1 MKNQEH
7 EARGNPG
14 FSRRQ
19 VLGGAAALAG
29 VSLVGAKPGAMRSTT
44 TRPVFVQVFLR
55 GAMDGLTLVVPH
67 GDPDYYAARPNLA
80 VPPPGAAN
88 GAVDL
93 DGFFG
98 LAPAA
103 APLHGPYANGHLAC
117 VHATGSTAPTR
128 SHFEANHHMEFGDPN
143 LPPGTV
149 SDSWLSRYLRE
160 SGQSPTGVLRG
171 IGAGF
176 VMPLSLQGAAK
187 TLLVPLPENTLFP
200 GPTGTAALRQSLLGQ
215 AYQSVSAPV
224 GPAALDTL
232 ASITLLSQID
242 FAGYMPANG
251 AQYPSTQLGGR
262 LRSVAA
268 LIKADI
274 GVEVITI
281 DHTGWDLHAD
291 LGPLTGTMAGLL
303 DELARSL
310 EAFYVD
316 LGAMLD
322 RFVLVCMTEFGRRLP
337 ENSSLGADH
346 GHGSAMLVLGG
357 GIQGGQVL
365 ADWPGLGSGALDQGG
380 LAITIDYRDVLGEIL
395 ERRLGTDPTAV
406 FPQHTFTQHGITV

>member
-1 MKNQEH
+1 
-7 EARGNPG
+7 
-14 FSRRQ
+14 
-19 VLGGAAALAG
+19 
-29 VSLVGAKPGAMRSTT
+29 
-44 TRPVFVQVFLR
+44 
-55 GAMDGLTLVVPH
+55 
-67 GDPDYYAARPNLA
+67 
-80 VPPPGAAN
+80 
-88 GAVDL
+88 
-93 DGFFG
+93 
-98 LAPAA
+98 
-103 APLHGPYANGHLAC
+103 
-117 VHATGSTAPTR
+117 
-128 SHFEANHHMEFGDPN
+128 
-143 LPPGTV
+143 
-149 SDSWLSRYLRE
+149 
-160 SGQSPTGVLRG
+160 
-171 IGAGF
+171 
-176 VMPLSLQGAAK
+176 
-187 TLLVPLPENTLFP
+187 
-200 GPTGTAALRQSLLGQ
+200 
-215 AYQSVSAPV
+215 
-224 GPAALDTL
+224 
-232 ASITLLSQID
+232 
-242 FAGYMPANG
+242 MPANG